1 MPGDY
6 RCIDEC
12 DVFVTVYWGRLSLMD
27 ILDTISRRVHDPD
40 LTSVKA
46 NVIDLSHAAWT
57 EVSPNYLH
65 DQLDR
70 LRPALAPP
78 KVRTVLV
85 APGDFF
91 YGFARMY
98 ALVQVV
104 YGAAKVDAV
113 RTWKEAADSLG
124 IDLAAA
130 EKWARARA
138 SSGGDAEATKELQQG
153 E

>member
-12 DVFVTVYWGRLSLMD
+12 DVFVTVYWGRLSLVD
-27 ILDTISRRVHDPD
+27 ILDTISRRLHDPD
-40 LTSVKA
+40 LPSVKA
-46 NVIDLSHAAWT
+46 NVIDLSHATWT
-57 EVSPNYLH
+57 EIPPHYIH

-70 LRPALAPP
+70 LRPAFAPP
-78 KVRTVLV
+78 KVRTVIV
-85 APGDFF
+85 APSEFF

-113 RTWKEAADSLG
+113 RSWEEATEALG
-124 IDLAAA
+124 IDLREAQS
-130 EKWARARA
+130 WAQSRA
-138 SSGGDAEATKELQQG
+138 SSADDVEVTRKIAKPS
-153 E
+153 

>member
-6 RCIDEC
+6 RCIDDC
-12 DVFVTVYWGRLSLMD
+12 NAFVTVYWGRLSLVD
-27 ILDTISRRVHDPD
+27 ILETISDRLHDPD
-40 LTSVKA
+40 LPTVQAS
-46 NVIDLSHAAWT
+46 VIDLSHATWVDIPPRA
-57 EVSPNYLH
+57 LH
-65 DQLDR
+65 DELDR
-70 LRPALAPP
+70 LRPAFAPP
-78 KVRTVLV
+78 KVRTMLI
-85 APGDFF
+85 APSDFW

-130 EKWARARA
+130 ETWARDRA
-138 SSGGDAEATKELQQG
+138 ASGDDIAVTRKLKQP
-153 E
+153 

>member
-6 RCIDEC
+6 RCIDDC
-12 DVFVTVYWGRLSLMD
+12 NAFVTVYWGRLSLVD
-27 ILDTISRRVHDPD
+27 ILETISDRLHDPD
-40 LTSVKA
+40 LPTVKA
-46 NVIDLSHAAWT
+46 SVIDLSPATW
-57 EVSPNYLH
+57 VDVPPKILH
-65 DQLDR
+65 EELDR
-70 LRPALAPP
+70 LRPAFAPP
-78 KVRTVLV
+78 KVRTVLI
-85 APGDFF
+85 APSDFW

-130 EKWARARA
+130 ETWARARA
-138 SSGGDAEATKELQQG
+138 ASGDDVQVTRKLRQP
-153 E
+153 

>member
-6 RCIDEC
+6 RCLDEP
-12 DVFVTVYWGRLSLMD
+12 DVFVTVYWGRLSLVD
-27 ILDTISRRVHDPD
+27 ILETISRRIHDPD
-40 LTSVKA
+40 LTSVEA
-46 NVIDLSHAAWT
+46 NVIDLSHATWT
-57 EVSPNYLH
+57 DTSPTYVH
-65 DQLDR
+65 AELDR
-70 LRPALAPP
+70 LRPAFAPP

-85 APGDFF
+85 APGEFF

-130 EKWARARA
+130 EAWARARA
-138 SSGGDAEATKELQQG
+138 ASGDDIQATRKLKQP
-153 E
+153 

>member
-12 DVFVTVYWGRLSLMD
+12 DVFVTVYWGRLSLVD
-27 ILDTISRRVHDPD
+27 ILETISRRIHDPD

-46 NVIDLSHAAWT
+46 NVIDLSHATWT
-57 EVSPNYLH
+57 DISPTYVH
-65 DQLDR
+65 DELDR
-70 LRPALAPP
+70 LRPAFAPP
-78 KVRTVLV
+78 KVRTVLI
-85 APGDFF
+85 ASGEFF

-130 EKWARARA
+130 EAWARARA
-138 SSGGDAEATKELQQG
+138 SSGDDVEATRKLKHP
-153 E
+153 